1 MNTEAII
8 TLGQEVIE
16 TEIEGLSGLSTQ
28 LNETFARAVEAI
40 VVLKGKVVL
49 SGVGKSGIIG
59 RKIAATMVS
68 LGIPA
73 MFLHPV
79 DGMHGDLGVISADDI
94 AVILSN
100 SGTTKELSDL
110 IPALKRLGI
119 RIIMITGNPE
129 THLAQ
134 EADLVLA
141 CHVAREACNLGLA
154 PTAST
159 TAQLALGDALAVV
172 VSRLKGFDRE
182 DFKVLH
188 PAGELGKQLMCRI
201 DQIMISG
208 ERLPFVSPAD
218 NLETVL
224 AEMTAKKLGITLVG
238 GHEHIEGIVTDGD
251 LRRALLKHKGAVQNL
266 SAREIM
272 TPAPKTIPGNML
284 AIDALDIMER
294 HQITSLIVL
303 DEATQAFAGVV
314 HLHDLLGRG
323 NLALKGL

>member
-8 TLGQEVIE
+8 ALGQEVIA
-16 TEIEGLSGLSTQ
+16 TEIEGLSGLCTQ
-28 LNETFARAVEAI
+28 LDNTFARAVEVIAT
-40 VVLKGKVVL
+40 LKGKVIL
-49 SGVGKSGIIG
+49 TGVGKSGIIG

-68 LGIPA
+68 LGVPA

-94 AVILSN
+94 AVVLSN

-119 RIIMITGNPE
+119 RIIMITGN
-129 THLAQ
+129 TGAHLAQ
-134 EADLVLA
+134 EADLVLS

-159 TAQLALGDALAVV
+159 TAQLAMGDALAVV
-172 VSRLKGFDRE
+172 VSQLKGFDRE
-182 DFKVLH
+182 DFKAFH

-208 ERLPFVSPAD
+208 LRLPFVNPAD
-218 NLETVL
+218 SLETVL

-238 GHEHIEGIVTDGD
+238 DQKEIVGIVTDGD
-251 LRRALLKHKGAVQNL
+251 LRRALLKHKGAVQSL
-266 SAREIM
+266 TAAEIM
-272 TPAPKTIPGNML
+272 TPAPKTIAGNLL

-323 NLALKGL
+323 NLALKGI

>member
-1 MNTEAII
+1 MNTEDII
-8 TLGQEVIE
+8 ALGKEVIA
-16 TEIEGLSGLSTQ
+16 TEIEGLNGLHAQ
-28 LNETFARAVEAI
+28 LNGTFARAVEAI
-40 VVLKGKVVL
+40 AGLTGKVIL
-49 SGVGKSGIIG
+49 TGVGKSGIIG

-79 DGMHGDLGVISADDI
+79 DGMHGDLGVISSDDMV
-94 AVILSN
+94 VILSN

-119 RIIMITGNPE
+119 RIIMITGNTE
-129 THLAQ
+129 AHLAQ
-134 EADLVLA
+134 EADIVLA
-141 CHVAREACNLGLA
+141 CHVEREACTLGLA
-154 PTAST
+154 PTSST

-182 DFKVLH
+182 DFKAFH

-208 ERLPFVSPAD
+208 PRLPFVKPED

-238 GHEHIEGIVTDGD
+238 DHRRIEGIVTDGD
-251 LRRALLKHKGAVQNL
+251 LRRALLKHKGGVQSL
-266 SAREIM
+266 SAAEIM
-272 TPAPKTIPGNML
+272 TPAPKTIAGSML

-303 DEATQAFAGVV
+303 DDATQAFAGVI

>member
-8 TLGQEVIE
+8 ALGREVIA
-16 TEIEGLSGLSTQ
+16 TEIEGLNGLSPQ
-28 LNETFARAVEAI
+28 LDQTFARAVESIAT
-40 VVLKGKVVL
+40 LKGKVIL
-49 SGVGKSGIIG
+49 TGVGKSGIIG

-68 LGIPA
+68 LGVPA

-79 DGMHGDLGVISADDI
+79 DGMHGDLGVISTDDI

-100 SGTTKELSDL
+100 SGTTKELTDL
-110 IPALKRLGI
+110 IPALKHLGI
-119 RIIMITGNPE
+119 RIIMITGNISA
-129 THLAQ
+129 HLAQ

-141 CHVAREACNLGLA
+141 CHVEREACNLGLA

-182 DFKVLH
+182 DFKAFH

-208 ERLPFVSPAD
+208 PRLPFVAPGDS
-218 NLETVL
+218 LETVL
-224 AEMTAKKLGITLVG
+224 TEMTAKKLGITLVG
-238 GHEHIEGIVTDGD
+238 DQEKIVGIVTDGD
-251 LRRALLKHKGAVQNL
+251 LRRALLKHKAAVQSL
-266 SAREIM
+266 SAVEIM
-272 TPAPKTIPGNML
+272 TPNPKTIPGNLL

-294 HQITSLIVL
+294 YQITSLIVI
-303 DEATQAFAGVV
+303 DEASQAFAGVV

-323 NLALKGL
+323 NLALKGI